1 MNVYF
6 LKFLFKILVIS
17 MYNFSK
23 IQEKKYD
30 KRVEKVRFKYIC
42 NKFLMDFY

>member
-17 MYNFSK
+17 MCNFSK
-23 IQEKKYD
+23 IQEKSMIKELRKLDLNIY
-30 KRVEKVRFKYIC
+30 VISF
-42 NKFLMDFY
+42 